1 MKISAISGN
10 IKQRR
15 LDKEWS
21 QEELA
26 REANIPFTTL
36 TKIENGTTKNP
47 SIATLAKIAGALG
60 VGVDELIDNN

>member
-15 LDKEWS
+15 LDKNWS

-26 REANIPFTTL
+26 READIPFTTL

-47 SIATLAKIAGALG
+47 SITTLAKIAKGLG
-60 VGVDELIDNN
+60 VGVDALINNT